1 MEKKSNNQLFWC
13 THCVS
18 MSTRPRIKFDARG
31 WCNACL
37 WTEKKNLLDWSKRV
51 EELKQLLSKHKRTD
65 GKFDCLVPVS
75 GGKDGSY
82 VAYNLKH
89 KFEDVTHQL
98 RKKFEG
104 SKHDLEE
111 TYEEMVS
118 NMSYKTEDVINFLE
132 TKLADLK
139 EQNSKLQKKQIA
151 NHEN

>member
-1 MEKKSNNQLFWC
+1 MSGRNSESILALLAGAAIGVGIGILFAPDKGSKTREK
-13 THCVS
+13 
-18 MSTRPRIKFDARG
+18 I
-31 WCNACL
+31 
-37 WTEKKNLLDWSKRV
+37 
-51 EELKQLLSKHKRTD
+51 
-65 GKFDCLVPVS
+65 
-75 GGKDGSY
+75 KDGFDD
-82 VAYNLKH
+82 VKDNLKH

-118 NMSYKTEDVINFLE
+118 NMSYKTEDVISFLE

-139 EQNSKLQKKQIA
+139 EQNAKLQKKQIA